1 MRFSDPVK
9 ISFRNLF
16 GSKLRSLLT
25 ILGIIIGVA
34 SVIIVMAIG
43 TSAQDLILDQ
53 VKGIGSNLVG
63 IVPGASGED
72 EPPAIAFGVIKTS
85 LKYDDLE
92 ALLKKSNVPNLLD
105 AVGYVNG
112 AATVRSKNDT
122 FETSF
127 QGVTSS
133 LVNVE
138 NVEIN
143 TGRFFSK
150 DEDTNLARVAV
161 LGHTRALDLFP
172 NEDPIGQKI
181 FIKDMAFTVV
191 GVAKERGS
199 VAFSSP
205 DELVYIPLFT
215 AQKQI
220 LGIDYLTFIRAKVD
234 NAENITE
241 TLDDIRV
248 TLRNQ
253 HEIDD
258 GTEDDFS
265 VRDAA
270 QALSALTTIT
280 DVLKYFLTAIAAI
293 SLLVGGVGIM
303 NIMLISVN
311 QRVREIGLRK
321 AVGAR
326 NGSIVAQF
334 ILESTSIAFIGGI
347 IGIALGI
354 LISFL
359 ASVIIKSL
367 GYDWNFMISWQS
379 IPIAVSVSIAI
390 GVIFGT
396 YPAKKAA
403 NISPME
409 ALRYE

>member
-1 MRFSDPVK
+1 MRVSDPIK
-9 ISFRNLF
+9 ISFRNLV
-16 GSKLRSLLT
+16 GAKLRSLLT

-34 SVIIVMAIG
+34 SVIVVMAIG
-43 TSAQDLILDQ
+43 TSAQDLILEQ
-53 VKGIGSNLVG
+53 VKGVGSNLIG
-63 IVPGASGED
+63 IIPGASSEK
-72 EPPAIAFGVIKTS
+72 EPPAIAFGVVKTS

-92 ALLKKSNVPNLLD
+92 AILKKNNVPNLVD
-105 AVGYVNG
+105 GVGYVNG
-112 AATVRSKNDT
+112 AATVRSKNDS

-127 QGVTSS
+127 QGVTAS
-133 LVNVE
+133 LINVE
-138 NVEIN
+138 NVEID

-150 DEDTNLARVAV
+150 EEDTNLARVAV

-181 FIKDMAFTVV
+181 FLKDIAFTVV

-205 DELVYIPLFT
+205 DELVYLPLFT
-215 AQKQI
+215 AQKQV
-220 LGIDYLTFIRAKVD
+220 LGIDYLTFIRAKID
-234 NAENITE
+234 KPENITN
-241 TLDDIRV
+241 TLDDIKI
-248 TLRNQ
+248 TLRAQ
-253 HEIDD
+253 HKIKDPAD
-258 GTEDDFS
+258 DDFS

-270 QALSALTTIT
+270 QALGTLTVIT

-326 NGSIVAQF
+326 NGSIVFQF
-334 ILESTSIAFIGGI
+334 ILESTSIAFIGGV

-354 LISFL
+354 FVSFL
-359 ASVIIKSL
+359 ASVIIKSM
-367 GYDWNFMISWQS
+367 GYDWSFLISWQS

-390 GVIFGT
+390 GIIFGT
-396 YPAKKAA
+396 YPATRAA